1 MDRLKWMEQGK
12 AMWRKYRYVL
22 LVVALGLLLMLLP
35 ERKNTQESVPQPEA
49 AESRDL
55 SEDLEQILSLVQ
67 GAGKVR
73 VLLPAAQGERIEY
86 QTDYDSEGDRNS
98 LREDT
103 VIITDS
109 SRNQSGLVSRIY
121 PPVYQGAVVLCQGAD
136 SASVRLAITEAVEKA
151 TGLPTDRITVLKM
164 K

>member
-1 MDRLKWMEQGK
+1 MDRMKWMEQGK

-35 ERKNTQESVPQPEA
+35 ERKNIEEPGAQPEA

-73 VLLPAAQGERIEY
+73 VLLTEAQGERIEY

-151 TGLPTDRITVLKM
+151 TGLTTDRITVLKM